1 MGYQR
6 RGSIIERLIDRVL
19 PKAPDFYAMLAEQSR
34 HVELT
39 VKLLVE
45 YMETGSVEVGT
56 RIVEDEHKADDV
68 KQVNI
73 RILNESFSTPIDR
86 EDIYRAIVNLDEV
99 VNYCKDAVNEME
111 ALGVTPDSF
120 TLEMATL
127 LLTSASALRS
137 GFTKLGS
144 STAEAAQD
152 AELARKTDRKVDKIY
167 RVALAKLFTGDN
179 YIQMFKKRE
188 IYRHLTNAAE
198 RLAKCASTLHDIVV
212 KTT

>member
-1 MGYQR
+1 MGDQR
-6 RGSIIERLIDRVL
+6 GGSIIERLIDRVL
-19 PKAPDFYAMLAEQSR
+19 PKGPDFYSMLAEQSR

-45 YMETGSVEVGT
+45 YMETGGADIGA

-68 KQVNI
+68 KLVNI

-127 LLTSASALRS
+127 LLTSASAIRS
-137 GFTKLGS
+137 GFTKLGGF
-144 STAEAAQD
+144 TAAAAQD

-167 RVALAKLFTGDN
+167 RVALAKLFTGDD

-188 IYRHLTNAAE
+188 IYRHLSNAAE